1 MIWAKSLTISA
12 TPTRSMLISGG
23 LVGQEKWM
31 AMDTSGIACCE
42 TNVEV
47 GIEIRLIDKTAENDA
62 LLRSES
68 LPLHRSIN
76 TLSCCKAIEDE
87 KTCAETS
94 QLAEPRSTSRVAAT
108 SNLSLS
114 LYSIDRSNK
123 SDNLREK

>member
-12 TPTRSMLISGG
+12 TPTGSMLISGG

-62 LLRSES
+62 LLRSEP

-76 TLSCCKAIEDE
+76 TLSCCKGIEDE
-87 KTCAETS
+87 KILRRNESARGAKIHLKGGCDLEPFAE
-94 QLAEPRSTSRVAAT
+94 
-108 SNLSLS
+108 SLFN
-114 LYSIDRSNK
+114 RPK
-123 SDNLREK
+123 

>member
-1 MIWAKSLTISA
+1 
-12 TPTRSMLISGG
+12 MLISGG

-87 KTCAETS
+87 EILRRNESARGAKIHLKGGCDLEPFAE
-94 QLAEPRSTSRVAAT
+94 
-108 SNLSLS
+108 SLFN
-114 LYSIDRSNK
+114 RPK
-123 SDNLREK
+123 